1 MLKYK
6 SNNIHTFLFVYIEHG
21 DDYLLYLHE
30 NNLINRISTN
40 VTNNTINK
48 LIELFT
54 NEINNSTDIPR
65 WLIDNTIN
73 EMIEYLDC
81 RIRRRNSF

>member
-6 SNNIHTFLFVYIEHG
+6 SNNTHTFLFVYIEHD
-21 DDYLLYLHE
+21 DDYLMYLHE
-30 NNLINRISTN
+30 TNLINRISTN
-40 VTNNTINK
+40 VSNNTINK

-73 EMIEYLDC
+73 EVIEYLDC
-81 RIRRRNSF
+81 KIRRWNSF